1 MRSARIREAFLR
13 FFESKEHRIV
23 HSSSLIPE
31 GDPTLLFTN
40 AGMVQF
46 KDVFLGLESRDYRR
60 ATTSQKCMRV
70 SGKHNDLE
78 NVGPSPFH
86 HTFFEMLGNFSFGDY
101 FKREAISYA
110 WEFLTENLGLPQER
124 LYPTVYVDDDEAF
137 ALWQE
142 ITGVSAHRIARLG
155 KKDNYWAMGDTGP
168 CGPCSEVIYDR
179 GEDFG
184 CGQPT
189 CDVTCDC
196 GRWLELWNL
205 VFMQYETDAQ
215 GNTTPLPRPS
225 IDTGMGL
232 ERIATVMQGV
242 ADNYRTDLFAPIMER
257 TREMLGHSPD
267 EMTENIVS
275 YRVIADHSRAL
286 TFLLGDGVVPDNVGR
301 GSILR
306 RILRRAARHGMML
319 GFDRPFL
326 AETARAVI
334 DIMGSHYVELKG
346 RADFIFQVITKEE
359 ESFHRTLS
367 ASAERLQMVLA
378 ELQGEKSRVL
388 PGDKAFWLYE
398 THGVPL
404 DLMQEMLDDLGWT
417 VDREEFE
424 TAQRSHQEA
433 SRSDALSDP
442 MAAFRQM
449 DLPASTF
456 EGYDSLTT
464 ESTIGAMVSIPSP
477 DSMPEGKVDAIG
489 EGESAAIVLDRTPF
503 YAEKGGQVG
512 DTGVITG
519 PDGQVFV
526 VEDAQ
531 EPAPSVI
538 VHLGKVERGQFH
550 VGDRVEASV
559 DAQRRLDIAR
569 NHTATHLLHKA
580 LRTVL
585 GEHARQAGSRVGPD
599 GLRFDFTHLTAL
611 SIQELQEVQHLV
623 NEDIPANLPVTA
635 KLMEY
640 QEALD
645 RGAVALFGEKYG
657 DRVRMV
663 GAGDSNHEL
672 CGGTHI
678 RSTGQI
684 GFFHILSESSI
695 GSGLRRIEAVTGRGA
710 EEFARERF
718 YLLEEIADVLQAPP
732 ERLKE
737 RALALRAQ
745 IQEQEREISQL
756 RSRIAQQA
764 VTSSL
769 GQVQEVDGIK
779 LLSLRVEATDMEALR
794 SMGDR
799 YRDKIG
805 SGVIVLGALIKS
817 KPNFLAMV
825 TPDLVARGL
834 SADHLIKEVAKVAGG
849 GGGGRPTLAQAGG
862 KDASKLDDALLK
874 AREWLGAHIDAGTD

>member
-13 FFESKEHRIV
+13 FFESKGHRIV

-110 WEFLTENLGLPQER
+110 WEFLTQNLGLPQER

-189 CDVTCDC
+189 CDVACDC

-257 TREMLGHSPD
+257 TREMSGHSPD

-449 DLPASTF
+449 DLPPSTF

-464 ESTIGAMVSIPSP
+464 ESTIGAMVSIPGP
-477 DSMPEGKVDAIG
+477 DSMPEGKVDAVG

-526 VEDAQ
+526 VEDTQ

-538 VHLGKVERGQFH
+538 VHLGKMERGKFL
-550 VGDRVEASV
+550 VGARVEASV
-559 DAQRRLDIAR
+559 DAQRRLDIVR
-569 NHTATHLLHKA
+569 SHTATHLLHKA
-580 LRTVL
+580 LRAVL

-611 SIQELQEVQHLV
+611 SSQELQEVQHLV
-623 NEDIPANLPVTA
+623 NEDIRANLPVTA
-635 KLMEY
+635 KSMEY

-663 GAGDSNHEL
+663 SAGDSNHEL
-672 CGGTHI
+672 CGGTHL

-710 EEFARERF
+710 EEFIRERF
-718 YLLEEIADVLQAPP
+718 YLLEKVADVLQAPP

>member
-1 MRSARIREAFLR
+1 MRSTRIREAFLR
-13 FFESKEHRIV
+13 FFESKGHRIV

-78 NVGPSPFH
+78 SVGPSPFH

-124 LYPTVYVDDDEAF
+124 LCPTVYVDDDEAF

-142 ITGVSAHRIARLG
+142 IAGVSAHRIARLG

-205 VFMQYETDAQ
+205 VFMQYENDAQ

-232 ERIATVMQGV
+232 ERIATVMQRV
-242 ADNYRTDLFAPIMER
+242 ADNYRTDLFAPIMEC
-257 TREMLGHSPD
+257 TREMLEHSPD

-286 TFLLGDGVVPDNVGR
+286 AFLLGDGVVPDNVGR

-326 AETARAVI
+326 AETTQAVI

-433 SRSDALSDP
+433 SRSDALPDP

-456 EGYDSLTT
+456 EGYESLTT
-464 ESTIGAMVSIPSP
+464 ESTIEAMVSRPSP
-477 DSMPEGKVDAIG
+477 DSIPESKVDVVGEGKSV
-489 EGESAAIVLDRTPF
+489 AIVLDRTSF

-519 PDGQVFV
+519 LDGQVVV
-526 VEDAQ
+526 VEDTQ

-569 NHTATHLLHKA
+569 NHTATHLLHKS
-580 LRTVL
+580 LRAVL

-611 SIQELQEVQHLV
+611 SSQEVQEVQHLV
-623 NEDIPANLPVTA
+623 NEDIRANLPVTA
-635 KLMEY
+635 KPMEY

-663 GAGDSNHEL
+663 SAGDSNHEL
-672 CGGTHI
+672 CGGTHL

-684 GFFHILSESSI
+684 GFSHILSESSI

-710 EEFARERF
+710 EEFIRERF
-718 YLLEEIADVLQAPP
+718 YLLEKVADVLQTPP
-732 ERLKE
+732 ERLEE

-745 IQEQEREISQL
+745 IQEQEKEISQL
-756 RSRIAQQA
+756 RSRIAHQA

-769 GQVQEVDGIK
+769 RQVQEVDGIK
-779 LLSLRVEATDMEALR
+779 LLALRVEAPDMEALR